1 MYAKFYW
8 TVLRSELKIMEMLW
22 SPMKLKDKNEKNGF
36 RPDLVSVLEFLYMY
50 NLLIPYC
57 ITKTWHAF
65 CKVLKFLWKQ
75 F

>member
-1 MYAKFYW
+1 
-8 TVLRSELKIMEMLW
+8 MEMLW

-57 ITKTWHAF
+57 ITKT
-65 CKVLKFLWKQ
+65 
-75 F
+75 